1 MNPAT
6 RIQELRE
13 EIQNETISYGE
24 LAELQDIAADHP
36 TLFADDPLLAEWA
49 GIPEQEWQQLH
60 ETSKH

>member
-24 LAELQDIAADHP
+24 LAELQDLAQSNP
-36 TLFADDPLLAEWA
+36 ELFAGDALLAEWA
-49 GIPEQEWQQLH
+49 GIPEEQFH
-60 ETSKH
+60 AA

>member
-24 LAELQDIAADHP
+24 ISELQDLAQSNP
-36 TLFADDPLLAEWA
+36 ELFAGDPLLAEWA
-49 GIPEQEWQQLH
+49 GIPEEEYHQLLA
-60 ETSKH
+60 S

>member
-24 LAELQDIAADHP
+24 ISELQDLAQSNP
-36 TLFADDPLLAEWA
+36 ELFAGDPLLAEWA
-49 GIPEQEWQQLH
+49 GIPEETYHQLLA
-60 ETSKH
+60 S